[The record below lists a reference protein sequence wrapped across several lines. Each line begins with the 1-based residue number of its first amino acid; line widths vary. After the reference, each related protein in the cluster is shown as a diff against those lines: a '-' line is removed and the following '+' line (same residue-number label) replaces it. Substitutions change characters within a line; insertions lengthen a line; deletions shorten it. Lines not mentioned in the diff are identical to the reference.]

1 MASEVTVL
9 LMLEAIDKASKVIEG
24 ITGKLDGLGEKAADA
39 AAKAS
44 MTGEELEAAQVKAEA
59 AANAYTVAVQEQEA
73 AQARLLTST
82 RAVRDA
88 QAAAAD
94 AARAESA
101 AQEAAAAALGASADE
116 MIVKYSQLAD
126 AAAADAS
133 AAEASAAKITD
144 LETKLASV
152 HGAAADAVQ
161 GALDREMASYQALAA
176 SAQESAAA
184 VTAAF
189 SEADAKIL
197 AGYQE
202 QAVAAREAA
211 ASAKAASAEQIA
223 ALDGLSAAQRTAT
236 KRSAEMAAAEDA
248 ANTSVVKSGAGL
260 KGATVAAGLT
270 AAAVAGIGYESVKAA
285 ANFQQATTV
294 LQTSGGETAAQMAAV
309 RAGILSIASS
319 TGTEIQELTNG
330 MYMIGS
336 AGFTGAKG
344 LTVLT
349 AAAQGAK
356 AENADLGTVSNALT
370 TILKDYGLGADRAT
384 ASMDQLIAV
393 VQNGKTTTEAL
404 AASLSNVLPIASA
417 AGLSFEQVGGAMATM
432 TGEGMSAQQAAQDL
446 ANSIRSLQN
455 PNNVAINEM
464 AQMGLNA
471 NQVSQQLGK
480 KGLTGTLEELTSAIA
495 QHMGPSGQVIM
506 STFQQA
512 KAAASDANQEI
523 AAMPANLQKL
533 ATSFLNG
540 SVTAKQWRTDL
551 QGLDPVSA
559 HLLTQFAGTAE
570 KAHSFNSLLTSG
582 SPAAQTYTAALSKML
597 GGATGLNT
605 ALMLT
610 GANTATFQ
618 SNVKAVG
625 DAGKTA
631 GQNVNGW
638 AEIQGNLNQKL
649 SELKQTA
656 EAAGIQLG
664 TALLPM
670 VTKIL
675 DMVLKVVGPIANW
688 IEHNKTLAAMILLV
702 VGALATGVTVF
713 ILAAKA
719 IDLIRGAMVTFGE
732 VTEGLEFN
740 PVILAVT
747 ALALAAVLIVTHW
760 STVKRWLGD
769 FWSWLKSAFDDAV
782 AFVKGHVHEIAAGLV
797 VLLGPIGLLIAAVL
811 EIATHWRQVE
821 AVLKDVWNWMKGA
834 AKDVGDAVSG
844 AFRTAVAVA
853 EGVWADFVG
862 VLKAVWGG
870 LSAAWDATGGKVVTA
885 ISRAWDQA
893 SAAVS
898 KEWDKISADLSSI
911 WQSLV
916 TIWNATGGKLVSLI
930 SSNWDTIVALFE
942 GAVQD
947 VEDVVEPPLNFMIE
961 AFETAFGVVESLTKT
976 AWNFIVGIFRVEL
989 GLVETVLKAGWQAIE
1004 GAFRLAWDLVSTIVR
1019 AAWSV
1024 ISGIVR
1030 AQLDIVEG
1038 IIKAAWDVV
1047 LGIVR
1052 AAWAGITATI
1062 NVALDLIKGFF
1073 QFFAD
1078 LVTGKWG
1085 KLWGDVKST
1094 VSAVW
1099 QDIYSFFKSILGDI
1113 EKTVVGSV
1121 SSIFGGFEKAIKDAL
1136 SGVTGAFKTIY
1147 NGIIGF
1153 FKDAGSWLYDIGKTI
1168 LTGLIS
1174 GAKSALGDVKSFFGG
1189 IASDIISWKGPPS
1202 YDAVMLT
1209 DNGQLI
1215 MKGLIT
1221 GFDDQVPALHAKL
1234 GSISA
1239 SIKADMTGPQ
1249 NLGQAFASGLGGA
1262 ASLGT
1267 TSATSGPTII
1277 IEGGNTLMTDADF
1290 DKFAQKV
1297 GSRVVT
1303 SIGAQG
1309 GVKTLLR

>member
-59 AANAYTVAVQEQEA
+59 AANAYSAAVEEQVN
-73 AQARLLTST
+73 AQARLLEST
-82 RAVRDA
+82 TAVRDA
-88 QAAAAD
+88 QAAAAESAAKLAEAD
-94 AARAESA
+94 AAIASGVEDAANVAQVSYADIAAAAESSAAAAKTAVAGQIEALDALGAAQKATATRAAESAA
-101 AQEAAAAALGASADE
+101 AQEAANTEVESSSSA
-116 MIVKYSQLAD
+116 M
-126 AAAADAS
+126 
-133 AAEASAAKITD
+133 
-144 LETKLASV
+144 
-152 HGAAADAVQ
+152 
-161 GALDREMASYQALAA
+161 
-176 SAQESAAA
+176 
-184 VTAAF
+184 
-189 SEADAKIL
+189 
-197 AGYQE
+197 
-202 QAVAAREAA
+202 
-211 ASAKAASAEQIA
+211 
-223 ALDGLSAAQRTAT
+223 
-236 KRSAEMAAAEDA
+236 
-248 ANTSVVKSGAGL
+248 

-455 PNNVAINEM
+455 PNSVAINEM

-702 VGALATGVTVF
+702 VGALATGITVF
-713 ILAAKA
+713 VMAAKA
-719 IDLIRGAMVTFGE
+719 IDLIQGAVETFAA

-740 PVILAVT
+740 PVILAIT
-747 ALALAAVLIVTHW
+747 ALALVAVLIVTHW
-760 STVKRWLGD
+760 STVKRWLSD
-769 FWSWLKSAFDDAV
+769 FWGWLKGAFDDAV
-782 AFVKGHVHEIAAGLV
+782 SFVKGHVQEIAAGLV
-797 VLLGPIGLLIAAVL
+797 LLLGPIGILIAAVL
-811 EIATHWRQVE
+811 EIATHWQ
-821 AVLKDVWNWMKGA
+821 AVKAAVSAVWSWMKGA
-834 AKDVGDAVSG
+834 AKDV
-844 AFRTAVAVA
+844 
-853 EGVWADFVG
+853 ADFVSAAFRDQVKIAEAVWTG
-862 VLKAVWGG
+862 FVSVLKDIWGG
-870 LSAAWDATGGKVVTA
+870 LSAAWDATGGKVVAA
-885 ISRAWDQA
+885 ISKAWDQA

-911 WQSLV
+911 WGSLV
-916 TIWNATGGKLVSLI
+916 TIWNATGGALVALI
-930 SSNWDTIVALFE
+930 ASNWDSIVAIFDA
-942 GAVQD
+942 AVQD
-947 VEDVVEPPLNFMIE
+947 VEDVVQPPLDFMIS
-961 AFETAFGVVESLTKT
+961 AFEEMFGEAEAVVKT
-976 AWNFIVGIFRVEL
+976 AWGFIVGLFRVEL
-989 GLVETVLKAGWQAIE
+989 GLVETVVKAGWQAIE
-1004 GAFRLAWDLVSTIVR
+1004 GIFKLAWDLISTTVR

-1024 ISGIVR
+1024 ISGTIK
-1030 AQLDIVEG
+1030 AELDIVEG
-1038 IIKAAWDVV
+1038 ILKAAWDVV

-1052 AAWAGITATI
+1052 AAWAGITSTI
-1062 NVALDLIKGFF
+1062 NVALDLLKGIF

-1094 VSAVW
+1094 ASAVW
-1099 QDIYSFFKSILGDI
+1099 QDIYTFFKSILGDI

-1121 SSIFGGFEKAIKDAL
+1121 SSIFGGFEKAIKNAL

-1153 FKDAGSWLYDIGKTI
+1153 FSDAGSWLYNIGKTI
-1168 LTGLIS
+1168 LTGLIN
-1174 GAKSALGDVKSFFGG
+1174 GAKSALGDVKNFFTG
-1189 IASDIISWKGPPS
+1189 IGHDIISWKGPPS

-1215 MKGLIT
+1215 MKGLMA

-1249 NLGQAFASGLGGA
+1249 SLPQAFAAGLGTA
-1262 ASLGT
+1262 ASPAAAGGGNVYVT
-1267 TSATSGPTII
+1267 V
-1277 IEGGNTLMTDADF
+1277 EGGNTLMSDSDQM
-1290 DKFAQKV
+1290 KFANLI
-1297 GSRVVT
+1297 GSKVVT
-1303 SIGAQG
+1303 HLAPQG

>member
-1 MASEVTVL
+1 MSTSSEVTVL
-9 LMLEAIDKASKVIEG
+9 LMLEAIDKASRVIEG
-24 ITGKLDGLGEKAADA
+24 ISGKLEGLGEKAAEA
-39 AAKAS
+39 AEKAS
-44 MTGEELEAAQVKAEA
+44 LTGEELEAAQVKAEA
-59 AANAYTVAVQEQEA
+59 AANAYTVAVQEQVE
-73 AQARLLTST
+73 AQARLVESST
-82 RAVRDA
+82 AVREA
-88 QAAAAD
+88 QAAAA
-94 AARAESA
+94 
-101 AQEAAAAALGASADE
+101 EAADRLIEAEAAVASAVGE
-116 MIVKYSQLAD
+116 EATAAKAAYAEVS
-126 AAAADAS
+126 AAADAS
-133 AAEASAAKITD
+133 AASVKAALTEQVEALDA
-144 LETKLASV
+144 L
-152 HGAAADAVQ
+152 GAAQ
-161 GALDREMASYQALAA
+161 KTAA
-176 SAQESAAA
+176 SRAAESAAA
-184 VTAAF
+184 
-189 SEADAKIL
+189 
-197 AGYQE
+197 Q
-202 QAVAAREAA
+202 
-211 ASAKAASAEQIA
+211 
-223 ALDGLSAAQRTAT
+223 
-236 KRSAEMAAAEDA
+236 DA
-248 ANTSVVKSGAGL
+248 ANTSVEESGASM

-285 ANFQQATTV
+285 ANFQEATTV

-309 RAGILSIASS
+309 REGILSIASS

-356 AENADLGTVSNALT
+356 AENADLATVSNALT
-370 TILKDYGLGADRAT
+370 TILKDYGLGADKAT

-404 AASLSNVLPIASA
+404 ASSLSNVLPIASA
-417 AGLSFEQVGGAMATM
+417 AGLSFAQVGGAMATM

-446 ANSIRSLQN
+446 ANTIRGLQS
-455 PNNVAINEM
+455 PNQVAINEM
-464 AQMGLNA
+464 QAFGLNA

-480 KGLTGTLEELTSAIA
+480 KGLTGTLEELTSAIT

-512 KAAASDANQEI
+512 KSAAADANQEI
-523 AAMPANLQKL
+523 SAMPASLRKL
-533 ATSFLNG
+533 ATAFLNG
-540 SVTAKQWRTDL
+540 SVTSKQWRTDL

-631 GQNVNGW
+631 GKDVNGW

-675 DMVLKVVGPIANW
+675 DIVLKIIEPIARW
-688 IEHNKTLAAMILLV
+688 VEHNKTLAAVILLV
-702 VGALATGVTVF
+702 VGALATGITVF
-713 ILAAKA
+713 VMAAKA

-740 PVILAVT
+740 PVILAIT

-760 STVKRWLGD
+760 STVKKWLSD
-769 FWSWLKSAFDDAV
+769 FWGWLKGAFDAAV
-782 AFVKGHVHEIAAGLV
+782 SFVKGHVQEIAAGLV
-797 VLLGPIGLLIAAVL
+797 LLLGPIGLLIAAAL

-821 AVLKDVWNWMKGA
+821 TALKDVWSWMKGA
-834 AKDVGDAVSG
+834 AKDV
-844 AFRTAVAVA
+844 
-853 EGVWADFVG
+853 ADFVAAVFRDQVKIAEAVWTG
-862 VLKAVWGG
+862 FVGILKGIWGG
-870 LSAAWDATGGKVVTA
+870 LTDAWNATGGKVVAA
-885 ISRAWDQA
+885 ISKAWDQA

-898 KEWDKISADLSSI
+898 KEWDKISSDLSSI
-911 WQSLV
+911 WGNLV
-916 TIWNATGGKLVSLI
+916 TIWNATGGALVALI
-930 SSNWDTIVALFE
+930 SSNWDVIVGVFDA
-942 GAVQD
+942 AVQGI
-947 VEDVVEPPLNFMIE
+947 EDVVRPPLNFMISV
-961 AFETAFGVVESLTKT
+961 FRTAFGLVESLTKT
-976 AWNFIVGIFRVEL
+976 AWGFLVAGFKTGL
-989 GLVETVLKAGWQAIE
+989 GLIETIVKVGWQAIS
-1004 GAFRLAWDLVSTIVR
+1004 GLFKLAWDLISTIVR

-1024 ISGIVR
+1024 ISGIVK
-1030 AQLDIVEG
+1030 AELDVIMG
-1038 IIKAAWDVV
+1038 ILHAAWDVV
-1047 LGIVR
+1047 LGVVKI
-1052 AAWAGITATI
+1052 AWAGITSVI
-1062 NVALDLIKGFF
+1062 NIALDLLKGIF

-1094 VSAVW
+1094 VSSVW
-1099 QDIYSFFKSILGDI
+1099 HDIYTFFKSILGDI

-1136 SGVTGAFKTIY
+1136 SGVTGAFTTIY

-1153 FKDAGSWLYDIGKTI
+1153 FKDAGTWLYDIGTSI
-1168 LTGLIS
+1168 LKGLIN
-1174 GAKSALGDVKSFFGG
+1174 GAKSALGDVKSFFSG
-1189 IASDIISWKGPPS
+1189 IGHDIVSWKGPPS

-1215 MKGLIT
+1215 MKGLIS
-1221 GFDDQVPALHAKL
+1221 GFDDQVPALHEKL

-1239 SIKADMTGPQ
+1239 SIKTDMTGPQ

-1267 TSATSGPTII
+1267 AAATSGPTII
-1277 IEGGNTLMTDADF
+1277 IEGGNTLMSDGDF

-1309 GVKTLLR
+1309 GVKTLMR